1 VTLRL
6 AAAVALAIGVTTLAA
21 YFHIMGVA
29 PWSPPADQRL
39 RAMKER
45 AVTPPSATPL
55 SLDSL
60 ARLPRRAPIA
70 TRASLEARGVTIEGY
85 VQRMLRAVD
94 GDIHLDVV
102 PRPPRVNE
110 AFPYVVAELTPAFRR
125 AHRWTYDR
133 LAANLRPPRGSETP
147 WEDGPARVRLTGWL
161 FYDEPHEV
169 RPSRPRYADA
179 LSAWEVHPVTRIE
192 IWNDESRRYEEAR

>member
-6 AAAVALAIGVTTLAA
+6 AAAAALAIGVATLAA
-21 YFHIMGVA
+21 YFHVMGEG
-29 PWSPPADQRL
+29 PLTPPAVQRL

-45 AVTPPSATPL
+45 VVAPPSATPL

-70 TRASLEARGVTIEGY
+70 TRAPLEARGVMIEGY

-102 PRPPRVNE
+102 PRAPGPDE
-110 AFPYVVAELTPAFRR
+110 SFPYVVAEITPALRR
-125 AHRWTYDR
+125 VHHWTYDR
-133 LAANLRPPRGSETP
+133 LAANLRPNRGTETP
-147 WEDGPARVRLTGWL
+147 WEGGPARVRLTGWL
-161 FYDEPHEV
+161 FYDEPHEE
-169 RPSRPRYADA
+169 RPVWPRYAEA
-179 LSAWEVHPVTRIE
+179 LSGWEVHPVTRVE
-192 IWNDESRRYEEAR
+192 IWNDARRRYETVP